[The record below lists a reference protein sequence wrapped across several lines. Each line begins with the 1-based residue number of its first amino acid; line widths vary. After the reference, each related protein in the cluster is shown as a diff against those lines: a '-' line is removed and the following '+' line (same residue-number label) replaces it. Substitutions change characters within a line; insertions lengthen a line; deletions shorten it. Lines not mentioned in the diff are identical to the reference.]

1 LRGWRLALLFAALC
15 AAQETPFDL
24 VLSGGRVV
32 DGSGNSWFYGD
43 VAVRGDR
50 IARIAPA
57 GMLREVAARE
67 RIDARNLVVAPGFI
81 DIQGASGGPLLAG
94 DGRVISH
101 VAQGITT
108 EIMGEGW
115 TAAPSNEKTN
125 ASMQSLGRTGAA
137 PGFDGP
143 HGFDAWLRAMES
155 HGASLNFG
163 AFVGAATVRQY
174 VKGMASGEASPA
186 ELDQMRTLVRNAM
199 LDGAFGLGSALIY
212 PPGAYATTHELAE
225 VSKAMAPLGGIY
237 ITHMRSEADH
247 LLESIDEA
255 LTIGREA
262 GVPVEIYHL
271 KAAGRRNWN
280 KMPDAIARI
289 ERARQAGQDAGAD
302 MYPYTAGAT
311 GLTACFPPWTAADGK
326 LFDNLADPAARA
338 RIKDEMAN
346 PNTDW
351 ENLGQLA
358 GPENILIV
366 ALNQPENQPYGG
378 KRLSEIA
385 RLRNQDWRDAAMN
398 LVLTERRRVETIYF
412 LMSEDNLAVQLKQ
425 PWIKIG
431 TDSVG
436 MNPEGAK
443 DLAHPRSYGT
453 FPRVL
458 GEFVREKKVM
468 PLEEAVR
475 KMTSATAR
483 RLSIRDRG
491 LLQPGLFADIVV
503 FDAATVGDQATY
515 EKPHQLPTGIK
526 YVIVNGV
533 VVMKDGQHTGAKPGR
548 VVRGPGWAERQLM

>member
-1 LRGWRLALLFAALC
+1 MRGWRLALLFAALC